1 MSSSGGSAR
10 DEPNLQPAE
19 RVTVGV
25 MNLAN
30 SLTLLRI
37 LIVPFFV
44 YALFHHDGTSL
55 FWRYVATAL
64 FALASYTDR
73 VDGQLARNR
82 NTVTDFGTFLD
93 PIADKA
99 LIGSALIGLSHLG
112 QVAWWVTIVILVR
125 EFGITLLRLMVLRRG
140 VIPASRGGKAKT
152 LVQGFAIFFYLWPL
166 PVAVNPA
173 RITLMSVAVVI
184 TVLTG
189 LDYLKNAI
197 RRAD

>member
-1 MSSSGGSAR
+1 MSYKSDSHR
-10 DEPNLQPAE
+10 EETPE
-19 RVTVGV
+19 RAPVGV
-25 MNLAN
+25 VNLAN
-30 SLTLLRI
+30 SLTVLRI
-37 LIVPFFV
+37 VIVPFFV
-44 YALFHHDGTSL
+44 YALFHHDGTSY

-82 NTVTDFGTFLD
+82 NTVTDFGALLD

-125 EFGITLLRLMVLRRG
+125 EFGITILRLVVLRRG

-152 LVQGFAIFFYLWPL
+152 TIQGLAIFFYLWPL
-166 PVAVNPA
+166 PALVDPARVALMTVAV
-173 RITLMSVAVVI
+173 IL

-189 LDYLKNAI
+189 LDYLKNAF
-197 RRAD
+197 RKGD

>member
-1 MSSSGGSAR
+1 MSSSGGAGSE
-10 DEPNLQPAE
+10 EPISQPTE
-19 RVTVGV
+19 QVTVGV

-44 YALFHHDGTSL
+44 YALFHHESTSL

-112 QVAWWVTIVILVR
+112 QISWWVTVVILIR
-125 EFGITLLRLMVLRRG
+125 EFGITLLRLLVLRRG
-140 VIPASRGGKAKT
+140 VIPASRGGKVKT

-173 RITLMSVAVVI
+173 RIALMSVAVVI
-184 TVLTG
+184 TVVTG
-189 LDYLKNAI
+189 LDYLKNAL

>member
-1 MSSSGGSAR
+1 MSTSGGSSR
-10 DEPNLQPAE
+10 EGAE
-19 RVTVGV
+19 SQSAVPVSVGV
-25 MNLAN
+25 VNLAN

-44 YALFHHDGTSL
+44 YALFHPAGTSL
-55 FWRYVATAL
+55 FWRYLATAL

-112 QVAWWVTIVILVR
+112 QVAWWVTVVILVR
-125 EFGITLLRLMVLRRG
+125 EFGVTLLRLVVLRRG

-152 LVQGFAIFFYLWPL
+152 LIQGFAIFFYLWPL

-173 RITLMSVAVVI
+173 RIGLMAVAVVI

-197 RRAD
+197 RAE

>member
-1 MSSSGGSAR
+1 MSVNNESQREGVQVS
-10 DEPNLQPAE
+10 
-19 RVTVGV
+19 VGLV
-25 MNLAN
+25 NLAN
-30 SLTLLRI
+30 SLTVLRI

-44 YALFHHDGTSL
+44 YALFQHSGTST
-55 FWRYVATAL
+55 FWRYIATAL

-82 NTVTDFGTFLD
+82 NTVTDFGALLD

-99 LIGSALIGLSHLG
+99 LIGSALIGLSYLH
-112 QVAWWVTIVILVR
+112 QVAWWVTTVILVR
-125 EFGITLLRLMVLRRG
+125 ELGITLLRFVVLRSG

-152 LVQGFAIFFYLWPL
+152 MVQGFAIFFYLWPL
-166 PVAVNPA
+166 PDTMNDARAVLMAVAV
-173 RITLMSVAVVI
+173 ILTVV
-184 TVLTG
+184 TG

>member
-1 MSSSGGSAR
+1 MSSGAQHERLPARAPNQLSA
-10 DEPNLQPAE
+10 
-19 RVTVGV
+19 GV
-25 MNLAN
+25 VNLAN
-30 SLTLLRI
+30 SLTILRI

-44 YALFHHDGTSL
+44 YALFHHGGAPL
-55 FWRYVATAL
+55 VWRYVATAL

-73 VDGQLARNR
+73 IDGQLARNR
-82 NTVTDFGTFLD
+82 NTVTNFGALMD

-112 QVAWWVTIVILVR
+112 EVAWWVTIVILAR
-125 EFGITLLRLMVLRRG
+125 EFGITLLRFLVLRRG

-166 PVAVNPA
+166 PDSVDLA
-173 RITLMSVAVVI
+173 RSILMAVAVVL

-189 LDYLKNAI
+189 LDYLKNAL